1 MWAACL
7 QAHLHTDVHR
17 PCICTGEAAAA
28 AAADNGCLHLARQGS
43 TVKRDPRKAK
53 NCGSP
58 PTWLVLSPPSRARL
72 ATQRHSGIPG
82 VLPDPRPAC
91 HALDR
96 SASKHGKPMSAK
108 NPPTSVMIT
117 ERRAKIRKACPHQGR
132 LSNIPGARQRCRTL
146 VRAAYVGP
154 KVSLATHR
162 GRQSAQRGRCSRR
175 KIRSS

>member
-82 VLPDPRPAC
+82 VLPDPRPAG

-117 ERRAKIRKACPHQGR
+117 ERRAKIRKACAEPNPSMATPRKAVKHPWSTSKLQDSSESRIRWSQGV
-132 LSNIPGARQRCRTL
+132 PGNT
-146 VRAAYVGP
+146 P
-154 KVSLATHR
+154 W
-162 GRQSAQRGRCSRR
+162 SAKCTTWQV
-175 KIRSS
+175 